1 MWRACAAIFALT
13 ALAFSACAKQQE
25 IAPPAVGQAQP
36 TVCDANHL
44 AGWCRVVCVAAC
56 IGDSGFGASEA
67 QLWTRLPLA
76 QGAEGPQS
84 VVDALSASDGCALSD
99 DGFFWYEPQT
109 IEFPPLVARFVRCRG
124 PSVEA
129 YARAQPPLPN
139 WSRPTRSTRTLL
151 VAGSLQDD
159 LSRAGSEEIWALARG
174 SGIPL
179 TWMLGNLPQLRRNRD
194 LYQGGHVRFGDD
206 LQIEPYDDLMVAT
219 KSSLPWFQLS
229 ATIDGG
235 GHERFIDHDLRM
247 GARGFWGIAWN
258 SRGID
263 SIADA
268 GAPWGTYCADRSS
281 YKRPARSGCD
291 FVGIEWTARD
301 LTRAYFSGHEET
313 YSTDPD
319 DLIERAGLTPGAAG
333 VYARAIVDAYAAAG
347 STHPLVLMAQQEAA
361 GAGANP
367 LGSWAVLSA
376 LYDEARRTGM
386 HAVTMSD
393 AVAATRAFG
402 GRPRAVAFPYIP
414 NLPNVYQ
421 GALGTPPLPYP
432 ATIDYM
438 DREVAMTFIAGRTLP
453 VRVFPYEFAANSQW
467 DRPLPQLAPGE
478 FATLAL
484 AAVSDGGI
492 TLRFAAPVAQRFG
505 VALWTDPAK
514 LGAPPGALIEAGKAG
529 AIAVFDLP
537 AGISDHVVRCAACR
551 SPVFTLA
558 Q

>member
-1 MWRACAAIFALT
+1 MLGDRSSGELSQMWRACAAIFALT

-247 GARGFWGIAWN
+247 GGPRFWGIAWN
-258 SRGID
+258 SLYAASTASRTRARRGER
-263 SIADA
+263 IAPTVLRIKGRRA
-268 GAPWGTYCADRSS
+268 AAAILSASNGRRAISPGPTFPATKRRTRPIPTISSNARGSLPAQRGSTRARSS
-281 YKRPARSGCD
+281 MPTLRPA
-291 FVGIEWTARD
+291 
-301 LTRAYFSGHEET
+301 
-313 YSTDPD
+313 
-319 DLIERAGLTPGAAG
+319 
-333 VYARAIVDAYAAAG
+333 
-347 STHPLVLMAQQEAA
+347 
-361 GAGANP
+361 
-367 LGSWAVLSA
+367 
-376 LYDEARRTGM
+376 
-386 HAVTMSD
+386 
-393 AVAATRAFG
+393 
-402 GRPRAVAFPYIP
+402 
-414 NLPNVYQ
+414 
-421 GALGTPPLPYP
+421 
-432 ATIDYM
+432 
-438 DREVAMTFIAGRTLP
+438 
-453 VRVFPYEFAANSQW
+453 
-467 DRPLPQLAPGE
+467 
-478 FATLAL
+478 
-484 AAVSDGGI
+484 
-492 TLRFAAPVAQRFG
+492 QRNR
-505 VALWTDPAK
+505 W
-514 LGAPPGALIEAGKAG
+514 
-529 AIAVFDLP
+529 
-537 AGISDHVVRCAACR
+537 C
-551 SPVFTLA
+551 
-558 Q
+558 